1 MNFVFVLEKEILD
14 WRTSREFFYWRL
26 KRRLGENY
34 AIKIILNSESSIDY
48 QLASNYL
55 QQWFNEDKNNDVRQN
70 LIFYYNLQDIF
81 LKTSQWTKDQ
91 NVAEWLEQFQTSSSI
106 NDRIKALQK
115 QNARQDIHRFVLF
128 S

>member
-1 MNFVFVLEKEILD
+1 LNFVFVFEKEILD

>member
-1 MNFVFVLEKEILD
+1 MNFVFVFEKEILD